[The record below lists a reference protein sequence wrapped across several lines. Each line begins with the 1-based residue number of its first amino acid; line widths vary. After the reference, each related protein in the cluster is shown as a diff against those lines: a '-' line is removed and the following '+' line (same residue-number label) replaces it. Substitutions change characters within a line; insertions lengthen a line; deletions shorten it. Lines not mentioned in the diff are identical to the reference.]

1 MKKTL
6 YYYEKTNEFKE
17 TPIKNVWCE
26 RVDMMEGNFSDFSV
40 LLGEISSQDRH
51 IAIVNF
57 EDGTKKMFEL
67 DWRAGQKLSAGI
79 AYNNE
84 KRAKQALGL

>member
-1 MKKTL
+1 MIKTL

-17 TPIKNVWCE
+17 TLIKNVWCE
-26 RVDMMEGNFSDFSV
+26 RVDMIVGNFSDFSV

-51 IAIVNF
+51 IAIIKK
-57 EDGTKKMFEL
+57 DGNEEIKEL

>member
-1 MKKTL
+1 MKM
-6 YYYEKTNEFKE
+6 YYYERTDELKE
-17 TPIKNVWCE
+17 TAIENKWCE
-26 RVDMMEGNFSDFSV
+26 RVNMLEGNFSDFSV
-40 LLGEISSQDRH
+40 LVGEILSQERH
-51 IAIVNF
+51 IAIITF
-57 EDGTKKMFEL
+57 KDGTKKMFEL

>member
-1 MKKTL
+1 MIKTL

-17 TPIKNVWCE
+17 TLIKNVWCE
-26 RVDMMEGNFSDFSV
+26 RVDMMVGNFSDFSV

-51 IAIVNF
+51 IAIIKK
-57 EDGTKKMFEL
+57 DGNEEIKEL

-84 KRAKQALGL
+84 KRAKQALVL

>member
-1 MKKTL
+1 MIKTL

-17 TPIKNVWCE
+17 TLIKNVWCE
-26 RVDMMEGNFSDFSV
+26 RVDMMVGNFSDFSV

-51 IAIVNF
+51 IAIIKK
-57 EDGTKKMFEL
+57 DGNEEIKEL